1 MTDITAKLEATLA
14 NVTDSLK
21 AFGERAVRDG
31 ELNASA
37 RSKVD
42 ELFATVGNLSA
53 EVQAARQRVAELE
66 GNGAGGDVQHVSVG
80 DMFVASE
87 QFQASAGRWNDRS
100 ARATMNIK
108 AALNTASTDAAGSAG
123 ALTTPN
129 RLPGFITPPDARLTV
144 RDLIGSGRTDSA
156 LIEYVQETG
165 FVNNA
170 AIVAEGALKPESS
183 LKFAKKTDTT
193 HVIAH
198 TMKATRQ
205 ILSDAPQLASYMN
218 NRLIRGL
225 KVKED
230 AEILRGTGA
239 NDGLLGLIPQ
249 ATTYAAP
256 TTIAGATRVD
266 QLRLAMLQASLA
278 EYPASGIVINPIDWA
293 AIELAKDA
301 NNQYLIGNARGTL
314 TPTLWGLPVVATQAM
329 APGEFLVGA
338 FDLAAQIF
346 DQWDARVEI
355 GYVNDDFQRNMVT
368 VLAEERLALVVYRP
382 EALISGSFA

>member
-1 MTDITAKLEATLA
+1 MTDITSKLEATLA

-66 GNGAGGDVQHVSVG
+66 GNGAGADVQHVTVG
-80 DMFVASE
+80 DMFVTSE
-87 QFQASAGRWNDRS
+87 QFQASAGRWNS
-100 ARATMNIK
+100 SGTRASINIK

-129 RLPGFITPPDARLTV
+129 RLPGFLTPPDARLTV
-144 RDLIGSGRTDSA
+144 RDLIGAGRTDSSM
-156 LIEYVQETG
+156 IEYVQETG

-170 AIVAEGALKPESS
+170 TIVPEGGLKPESS
-183 LKFAKKTDTT
+183 LQFSKKIDTT

-239 NDGLLGLIPQ
+239 NDGLLGLVPQ
-249 ATTYAAP
+249 ATAYAAP

-278 EYPASGIVINPIDWA
+278 EYNPSGIVINPIDWA

-355 GYVNDDFQRNMVT
+355 GYVGDDFQRNMIT

>member
-1 MTDITAKLEATLA
+1 MTDITSKLEATLA
-14 NVTDSLK
+14 NVTDSLR

-80 DMFVASE
+80 DLFVASE

-129 RLPGFITPPDARLTV
+129 RLPGFITQPDARLTV